1 MEKYLRQHREL
12 LAQDLVKALE
22 KRNFE
27 SYYAKDV
34 DDAKAIALSLIPKGA
49 TVASGGSVTL
59 GQAGIIDA
67 VKSADYNYLDRAN
80 PPAGMDAQGVLKAGL
95 TADVYLTSSNAVTRD
110 GQLVNI
116 DGNGNRV
123 AAMLYGP
130 DKVIVVVGTNKI
142 TEDVDSAVQRVKDK
156 ASPPNTMRL
165 GLDTPCAKTG
175 RCADCRSASRICN
188 MTTIMSYCR
197 QKGRV
202 AVIVV
207 PEELGF

>member
-1 MEKYLRQHREL
+1 MKKYLRYHREL

-34 DDAKAIALSLIPKGA
+34 DDAKTIALSLIPKGA

-59 GQAGIIDA
+59 GQTGIIDA
-67 VKSADYNYLDRAN
+67 VKTADYNYLDRAN
-80 PPAGMDAQGVLKAGL
+80 PPVGMDGQDVLKAGL

-175 RCADCRSASRICN
+175 RCADCRSSSRICN